1 MRVGSHHDGALSI
14 PSPQSSP
21 LREVERRITS
31 LSFSAPTEL
40 AHQFHRFVDH
50 LRSDV
55 ERGTEADRVLAR
67 TKGQNTKVEEAVP
80 KFFARFRIGK
90 IEREKYSAAAR
101 SRNQRFFGL
110 QIAQLIEELGSN
122 FRGVL
127 NQTFL
132 LDDAQIMGRAHH
144 IGEVSTPR

>member
-1 MRVGSHHDGALSI
+1 MTGLHDSALR
-14 PSPQSSP
+14 SS
-21 LREVERRITS
+21 S
-31 LSFSAPTEL
+31 LASLPTEL

-55 ERGTEADRVLAR
+55 ERGTEADRVLAGAKSQH
-67 TKGQNTKVEEAVP
+67 TKIKKAVP
-80 KFFARFRIGK
+80 EFFARFRIGK

-101 SRNQRFFGL
+101 RGNQSRRRSGL
-110 QIAQLIEELGSN
+110 QIAQLIEEIGTC

-132 LDDAQIMGRAHH
+132 LDNAQIMGRAHH
-144 IGEVSTPR
+144 IGEVPAP